1 MTIDLPFKVFPL
13 QGALRVHR
21 APTQLRPR
29 TADRE
34 RPRDRFDDPIG
45 QYRVR
50 YLATTLRGAL
60 IEVCNHWRRSQPAE
74 DLLSAVGHVVGIDV
88 LEEQPAGLIPESWLA
103 QQRVACGRID
113 EGQFVDV
120 MNEKL
125 LADLDRTSKSVRK
138 ALRPLGGK
146 QTLDRGT
153 IQLGGDMG
161 RRITQAVSRQLYEHP
176 RTPAGISYISRF
188 TENEECWSV
197 FDDRVRVVFDIET
210 PFITPLDSAH
220 LEAVCAAATLLGL
233 TLPPSWGT
241 GSGLERE
248 AG

>member
-1 MTIDLPFKVFPL
+1 MIDLPSKVFPTH
-13 QGALRVHR
+13 GAVRVHR

-60 IEVCNHWRRSQPAE
+60 IEVCNHWRRSQPTE
-74 DLLSAVGHVVGIDV
+74 DLLSAVGHVVGIDL

-103 QQRVACGRID
+103 QQRVAWARID
-113 EGQFVDV
+113 GLFVDV
-120 MNEKL
+120 MNERL

-153 IQLGGDMG
+153 IQLGGDIG
-161 RRITQAVSRQLYEHP
+161 RGITQAVSRQLYEHP

-188 TENEECWSV
+188 TENEECWAV
-197 FDDRVRVVFDIET
+197 FDDRVRVVFDAAT
-210 PFITPLDSAH
+210 PFMTPLDADH
-220 LEAVCAAATLLGL
+220 LEAVSAAATLLGL
-233 TLPPSWGT
+233 MLPPSWRT
-241 GSGLERE
+241 GSGLR
-248 AG
+248 ARVAD